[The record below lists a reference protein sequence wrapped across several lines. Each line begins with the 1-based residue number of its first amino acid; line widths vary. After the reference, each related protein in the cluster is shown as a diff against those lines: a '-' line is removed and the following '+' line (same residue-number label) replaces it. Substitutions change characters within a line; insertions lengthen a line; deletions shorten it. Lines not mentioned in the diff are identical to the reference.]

1 MSSLLSSL
9 GIDRMSVND
18 RLQLLHEIWDSLE
31 SEMEQSPLTD
41 AQRSELDRRTAAL
54 DANPADVI
62 PWEEVEARARARFA
76 K

>member
-9 GIDRMSVND
+9 GIDRLSVND

-31 SEMEQSPLTD
+31 SEMEQSSLSD
-41 AQRSELDRRTAAL
+41 AQRSELDRRIAAL